1 MQGGKKSVVSALHRL
16 AVACLQEEA
25 TLALDGAALGG
36 ERGER
41 LREQAGRRR
50 VFRQDLAVG
59 ISVLGGTPI
68 QRLSLLSRLG
78 ALLRHL
84 PTLWFGPRRGA
95 AYARSALAVERT
107 ARAYERVLASDL
119 PAAARFG
126 LERQQEEI
134 DYDRKELRW
143 LRYGGSLGPLPG
155 PRIRRSPGGPSD
167 PSAGNDLSLQVWR
180 DDGGREGP
188 RSASG

>member
-1 MQGGKKSVVSALHRL
+1 MEVGKKSTVSALNRL
-16 AVACLQEEA
+16 AAACLQEEA
-25 TLALDGAALGG
+25 ALTLDGAVLGG

-50 VFRQDLAVG
+50 VFRQDLTVSIA
-59 ISVLGGTPI
+59 VLGGKPME
-68 QRLSLLSRLG
+68 RLSPWARLG

-95 AYARSALAVERT
+95 TYARSAHAVERT
-107 ARAYERVLASDL
+107 ARAYESVLASEL

-126 LERQQEEI
+126 IERQQEEI

-155 PRIRRSPGGPSD
+155 PRRPRSPGASD
-167 PSAGNDLSLQVWR
+167 PNAGSELSLQIWR

-188 RSASG
+188 RSPSG

>member
-1 MQGGKKSVVSALHRL
+1 MQRGKKSTVSALHRL

-36 ERGER
+36 ERGQR
-41 LREQAGRRR
+41 LQEQASRRQ
-50 VFRQDLAVG
+50 VFRQDLAVAIAG
-59 ISVLGGTPI
+59 LGGTPI
-68 QRLSLLSRLG
+68 QRLSVLARLG
-78 ALLRHL
+78 ARLRHL
-84 PTLWFGPRRGA
+84 PTLWFGPQRGA
-95 AYARSALAVERT
+95 TYARSARAVERT

-119 PAAARFG
+119 PAAVRFG

-155 PRIRRSPGGPSD
+155 PRTQRPTGGPSD
-167 PSAGNDLSLQVWR
+167 SSAGNELSNQVWR

-188 RSASG
+188 RSPSG